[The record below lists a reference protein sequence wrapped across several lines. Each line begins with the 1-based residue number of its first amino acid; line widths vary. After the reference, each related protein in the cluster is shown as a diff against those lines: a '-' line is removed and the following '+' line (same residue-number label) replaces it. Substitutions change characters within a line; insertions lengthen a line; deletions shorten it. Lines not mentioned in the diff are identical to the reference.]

1 MMIDALDSKQFM
13 FYARQKARL
22 NTAYWLSVL
31 VTEKSSIYECT
42 EVENAEIGSFKRHI
56 KLMLKHIR
64 KDISRQTGTA
74 DILFRHEFNFV
85 EKFSRHSIK
94 TSNKRPIYGLLG
106 MPMPGDDELLASE
119 IAFLEQRSEQN
130 NDNSLD
136 ARWDKG
142 VYLLYDMM
150 NTLERSKWLLLKNKK
165 LKKTLDY
172 ASDLLSPELQ
182 EIKDLC
188 AIYVARLDI
197 DPSVAQ
203 ALQDQ
208 LVEDYVEQ
216 FSKGYALYE
225 IMETSIRIRP
235 RLLTHKLQKKTNLDK
250 INNLLIELKRLQE
263 ELILA
268 CIAQS
273 NTIRRAIDAHVID

>member
-1 MMIDALDSKQFM
+1 MIDALDSKQFM
-13 FYARQKARL
+13 LYARQKARL

-31 VTEKSSIYECT
+31 LTEKTSIYECT
-42 EVENAEIGSFKRHI
+42 QVEKAEIGSFKRHI

-64 KDISRQTGTA
+64 KDISHQRGTA
-74 DILFRHEFNFV
+74 DNLIRHEFNFV

-106 MPMPGDDELLASE
+106 MSMPGDDELLTSE
-119 IAFLEQRSEQN
+119 IAFLEQRSKQN

-142 VYLLYDMM
+142 VYLLYDTM
-150 NTLERSKWLLLKNKK
+150 NTLERSRWLLFKNKK

-182 EIKDLC
+182 EITDLC
-188 AIYVARLDI
+188 AIYVARLNI
-197 DPSVAQ
+197 DTFAAQ

-235 RLLTHKLQKKTNLDK
+235 RLLTRMLQKKTNLDK

-263 ELILA
+263 DLILA

-273 NTIRRAIDAHVID
+273 NTIRRAIDAHIID

>member
-1 MMIDALDSKQFM
+1 MIDALDSKQFM
-13 FYARQKARL
+13 LYARQKARL

-31 VTEKSSIYECT
+31 VTEKSSNYECT
-42 EVENAEIGSFKRHI
+42 EVEKAEIGSFKRHI

-94 TSNKRPIYGLLG
+94 SSNKRPIYGLLG
-106 MPMPGDDELLASE
+106 MPVPGDDELLASE
-119 IAFLEQRSEQN
+119 IAFLEQRSKQN

-142 VYLLYDMM
+142 VYLLYDTM
-150 NTLERSKWLLLKNKK
+150 NTLERSKWLLFKNKK
-165 LKKTLDY
+165 LKKAIDY
-172 ASDLLSPELQ
+172 ARDLLSPELQ

-208 LVEDYVEQ
+208 LVENYVEQ

-263 ELILA
+263 DLILA

-273 NTIRRAIDAHVID
+273 NTIRRAIDTHVID

>member
-1 MMIDALDSKQFM
+1 MIDALDSKQFM
-13 FYARQKARL
+13 LYARQKARL

-31 VTEKSSIYECT
+31 LTEKTSIYECT
-42 EVENAEIGSFKRHI
+42 QVEKAEIGSFKRHI

-64 KDISRQTGTA
+64 KDISRHTGIA
-74 DILFRHEFNFV
+74 DNIIMHEFNFV

-119 IAFLEQRSEQN
+119 IAFLEQRSKQN

-142 VYLLYDMM
+142 VYLLYDTM
-150 NTLERSKWLLLKNKK
+150 NTLERSKWLLFKNKK

-208 LVEDYVEQ
+208 LVENYVEQ

-263 ELILA
+263 DLILA

-273 NTIRRAIDAHVID
+273 NTIRRAIDAHIID

>member
-1 MMIDALDSKQFM
+1 MIDALDSKQFM
-13 FYARQKARL
+13 LYARQKARL

-42 EVENAEIGSFKRHI
+42 EVEKAEIGSFKRHI
-56 KLMLKHIR
+56 KLILKHIR

-94 TSNKRPIYGLLG
+94 SSNKRPIYGLLG
-106 MPMPGDDELLASE
+106 MPVPGDDELLASE
-119 IAFLEQRSEQN
+119 IAFLEQRSKQN

-142 VYLLYDMM
+142 VYLLYDTM
-150 NTLERSKWLLLKNKK
+150 NTLERSKWLLFKNKK
-165 LKKTLDY
+165 LKKAIDY
-172 ASDLLSPELQ
+172 ARDLLSPELQ

-208 LVEDYVEQ
+208 LVENYVEQ

-263 ELILA
+263 DLILA

-273 NTIRRAIDAHVID
+273 NTIRRAIDTHVID